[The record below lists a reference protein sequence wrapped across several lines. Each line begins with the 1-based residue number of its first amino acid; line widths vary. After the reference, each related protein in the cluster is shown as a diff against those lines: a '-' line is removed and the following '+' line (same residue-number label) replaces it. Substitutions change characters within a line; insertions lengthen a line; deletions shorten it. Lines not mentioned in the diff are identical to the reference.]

1 MKEKK
6 IIKIVWDFLVLVIGS
21 LLVGISVG
29 LVLIP
34 VKLTTGGF
42 SGLAT
47 ILYYLMEIP
56 AEIGLILLNIPAF
69 LVTAKVLGIK
79 YGLKS
84 FVGMMTCSLGIMLG
98 ENIPPLTTDL
108 MLSAL
113 YGGVISGLGM
123 ALTYRAGGSTGGTD
137 LVARLVHEKKQHIN
151 MGEILLVVD
160 GIIIAIMSLI
170 FKNIEIGLYSMVAT
184 FVMTKMIDLILEGA
198 DFAKGVFIITNKEK
212 EIADFIH
219 RDLAR
224 TSTKISAMGT
234 YTNEEKSVL
243 MCVVNKK
250 QIPRLKAKITEI
262 DNSAFTIVTTVT
274 EAIGKGFKENK
285 ES

>member
-1 MKEKK
+1 MKNKGLVK
-6 IIKIVWDFLVLVIGS
+6 SASNIVVLMVGA
-21 LLVGISVG
+21 LLVGISIG
-29 LVLIP
+29 LVLLP
-34 VKLTTGGF
+34 VKITTGGF

-47 ILYYLMEIP
+47 ILYYLSDIP

-69 LVTAKVLGIK
+69 LITGKVLGIK
-79 YGLKS
+79 YGIKS
-84 FVGMMTCSLGIMLG
+84 FIGMIFCSLGIRIG
-98 ENIPPLTTDL
+98 EAIPSITSDL

-160 GIIIAIMSLI
+160 GIIITAMSFI
-170 FKNIEIGLYSMVAT
+170 FENIEIGLYSMVAA

-198 DFAKGVFIITNKEK
+198 DYAKGVFIITNKEK
-212 EIADFIH
+212 EIADYIH
-219 RDLAR
+219 TTLRR
-224 TSTKISAMGT
+224 TSTKINATGT
-234 YTNEEKSVL
+234 YTNEEKSIL

-250 QIPRLKAKITEI
+250 QIPRLKEKILEI

-274 EAIGKGFKENK
+274 EAIGKGFKEK
-285 ES
+285 

>member
-1 MKEKK
+1 MKNKGLVK
-6 IIKIVWDFLVLVIGS
+6 SAGNIVVLMVGA
-21 LLVGISVG
+21 LLVGISIG
-29 LVLIP
+29 LVLLP
-34 VKLTTGGF
+34 VKITTGGF

-47 ILYYLMEIP
+47 ILYYLSDIP

-69 LVTAKVLGIK
+69 LITGKVLGIK
-79 YGLKS
+79 YGIKS
-84 FVGMMTCSLGIMLG
+84 FIGMIFCSLGIRIG
-98 ENIPPLTTDL
+98 EAIPSMTTDL

-160 GIIIAIMSLI
+160 GIIITAMSFI
-170 FKNIEIGLYSMVAT
+170 FENIEIGLYSMVAA

-198 DFAKGVFIITNKEK
+198 DYAKGVFIITNKEK
-212 EIADFIH
+212 EIADYIH
-219 RDLAR
+219 TDLRR
-224 TSTKISAMGT
+224 TSTKINATGT
-234 YTNEEKSVL
+234 YTNEEKSIL

-250 QIPRLKAKITEI
+250 QIPRLKEKILEI

-274 EAIGKGFKENK
+274 EAIGKGFKEK
-285 ES
+285 